1 VLKRGIIA
9 VILFSMVLHS
19 ASRVGF
25 LSYLYQQR
33 HQIAHS
39 LGFIDQVPVA
49 VCNSDYD
56 FNHDLTIASA
66 DESDSTLPSAMLM
79 ANEIHLFFIKHTVDI
94 RPQLNFLRENTIPGV
109 VERIYLPP
117 TLSIFHPPS

>member
-1 VLKRGIIA
+1 MLKRGII
-9 VILFSMVLHS
+9 VIVLFSMVLHS

-33 HQIAHS
+33 QQIAYS
-39 LGFIDQVPVA
+39 LGFIEEVPVA
-49 VCNSDYD
+49 VCSSDYD
-56 FNHDLTIASA
+56 FSQDLTIETA
-66 DESDSTLPSAMLM
+66 DEVDSTLPVAMLM

-94 RPQLNFLRENTIPGV
+94 HPQLSFLRENIIPGV
-109 VERIYLPP
+109 VEKIYLPP

>member
-1 VLKRGIIA
+1 MV
-9 VILFSMVLHS
+9 LFSMVLHS

-33 HQIAHS
+33 HQIAYS
-39 LGFIDQVPVA
+39 LGFIEEVPVT
-49 VCNSDYD
+49 VCSSDYD
-56 FNHDLTIASA
+56 FNQDLIIDSA
-66 DESDSTLPSAMLM
+66 DESDSTLPVAMLM
-79 ANEIHLFFIKHTVDI
+79 ANEIHLFFINHTVDMH
-94 RPQLNFLRENTIPGV
+94 PQLSFLRENTIPRV

>member
-1 VLKRGIIA
+1 MLKRGIIA
-9 VILFSMVLHS
+9 IVLFTMVLHS

-33 HQIAHS
+33 QQIAYS
-39 LGFIDQVPVA
+39 LGFIEEVPVA
-49 VCNSDYD
+49 VCSSDYD
-56 FNHDLTIASA
+56 FSQDLTIETS
-66 DESDSTLPSAMLM
+66 DEVDSTLPAAMLL
-79 ANEIHLFFIKHTVDI
+79 ANEIHLFFIKHTVDLH
-94 RPQLNFLRENTIPGV
+94 PLLSFLRENTIPGV